1 MSRSIWL
8 VIPTFNEAGN
18 IERAIAAARAALA
31 EVADADPHVLIVDDS
46 SPDGTGE
53 IADRLAAAQP
63 AIEVLHRTVREGLG
77 PAYLA
82 GFARAL
88 ERGAELVF
96 EMDADLSHDP
106 ADLPRLI
113 AAIDAGADLALGSRY
128 VDGGAVVEW
137 GLLRRLISRSA
148 CLYARTVLGL
158 PVRDLTGGFKCF
170 RRAVLETIDLS
181 TVRSHGYVFQ
191 IELTLRAVRRG
202 FRVVEVPIT
211 FRDRERGKSKMSTR
225 IAIEAAWRVPQLR
238 ARR

>member
-1 MSRSIWL
+1 MPRSIWI

-18 IERAIAAARAALA
+18 IERAVAAAQGALA
-31 EVADADPHVLIVDDS
+31 QVNDADPHVLIVDDA
-46 SPDGTGE
+46 SPDGTGQ
-53 IADRLAAAQP
+53 IADRLAAAGP
-63 AIEVLHRTVREGLG
+63 AVEVLHRTVRDGLG

-88 ERGAELVF
+88 ERGAELIC

-106 ADLPRLI
+106 ADIPRLV

-128 VDGGAVVEW
+128 VDGGAVIEW
-137 GLLRRLISRSA
+137 GLARRMISRSA

-158 PVRDLTGGFKCF
+158 PIRDLTGGYKCF
-170 RRAVLETIDLS
+170 RRSVLEAIDLA

-211 FRDRERGKSKMSTR
+211 FRDREHGKSKMSAR
-225 IAIEAAWRVPQLR
+225 IAVEAAWRVPQLR

>member
-1 MSRSIWL
+1 MPRNIWI

-18 IERAIAAARAALA
+18 IERAVAAAQGALA
-31 EVADADPHVLIVDDS
+31 LVNDADPHVLIVDDA
-46 SPDGTGE
+46 SPDGTGQ
-53 IADRLAAAQP
+53 IADRLAAAGP
-63 AIEVLHRTVREGLG
+63 TVEVLHRTTRDGLG

-88 ERGAELVF
+88 EGGAELIC

-106 ADLPRLI
+106 ADIPRLV

-137 GLLRRLISRSA
+137 GLARRMISRSA
-148 CLYARTVLGL
+148 CLYARAVLGL
-158 PVRDLTGGFKCF
+158 PIRDLTGGYKCF
-170 RRAVLETIDLS
+170 RRSVLESIDLAS
-181 TVRSHGYVFQ
+181 VRSHGYVFQ

-211 FRDRERGKSKMSTR
+211 FRDREHGKSKMSAR
-225 IAIEAAWRVPQLR
+225 IAVEAAWRVPQLR